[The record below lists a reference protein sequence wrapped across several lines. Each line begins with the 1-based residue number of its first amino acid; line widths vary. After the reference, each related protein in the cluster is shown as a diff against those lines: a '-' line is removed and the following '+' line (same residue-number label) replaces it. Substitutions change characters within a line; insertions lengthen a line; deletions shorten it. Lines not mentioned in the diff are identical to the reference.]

1 MIESDFFCAECCET
15 HSVRHSIKEKPAPHC
30 PSCQSP
36 MERLVAGGSH
46 SLIKGGKLDSNM
58 AKVVTEKDR
67 ADMDHARTVAQN
79 IKSFAQPKTQE
90 AFLKRETIKGE
101 TQPATPA
108 KRTRKPH

>member
-1 MIESDFFCAECCET
+1 MIESDFICADCGEAQ
-15 HSVRHSIKEKPAPHC
+15 SVRHSIKEKPLPIC
-30 PSCQSP
+30 PACQTP

-46 SLIKGGKLDSNM
+46 SLIKGGKVDSKV
-58 AKVVTEKDR
+58 AKVVTDKDR

-90 AFLKRETIKGE
+90 AFLKRESIKGE
-101 TQPATPA
+101 TQPAIPA